1 MAKPSLPLEE
11 MQRFEFQ
18 RSLAE
23 AGAKIAANI
32 RPLDK
37 AHQFREDFGRLAHAI
52 VDPDWHKPPKPHGDP
67 RLPPFRTT
75 ALPRRLPFGPLRR
88 MAKLIGPHSLR
99 YVFLVSSDDYAD
111 LYRVELRRR
120 LDKEFR
126 HGNHYKRSGDE
137 LDAIA
142 FGHTVLTIERDQGT
156 PRGEALE
163 LAAEFLNMSASK
175 RTLERDFQRFRQIC
189 EKRGYVPH
197 PNEWARSRPCFSL
210 DDLDGRTSD
219 KSRK

>member
-1 MAKPSLPLEE
+1 MVKPSIPPEE
-11 MQRFEFQ
+11 LQRFELQ

-23 AGAKIAANI
+23 TGAQIAANI

-37 AHQFREDFGRLAHAI
+37 AHQFREDFGRLARAI

-75 ALPRRLPFGPLRR
+75 ALSRRLPFGPLRR

-99 YVFLVSSDDYAD
+99 YVFLVGSDDYAD

-126 HGNHYKRSGDE
+126 HGNHYKRSGNE
-137 LDAIA
+137 LDLIA
-142 FGHTVLTIERDQGT
+142 FGHAVLTIERDQGSA
-156 PRGEALE
+156 RGEALE
-163 LAAEFLNMSASK
+163 LAAESLNMTASK
-175 RTLERDFQRFRQIC
+175 RTLERDFKRFRQIC
-189 EKRGYVPH
+189 ERRGYVPH
-197 PNEWARSRPCFSL
+197 PNEWMGSRPYFSL
-210 DDLDGRTSD
+210 GDLDGRASD
-219 KSRK
+219 KPEK